1 LTASQDTRDKAHPLP
16 ARNRERPGLSVL
28 TTRGLGELDILIVD
42 DNAQMR
48 SIVGSV
54 LSAVGCRRLHYAP
67 DGRHGVETLRRR
79 SIDVVYVD
87 YEMPVMN
94 GLGFLEAARGLEGPP
109 SFTPIIMLT
118 GHSDLKRLTAARD
131 LGVNEF
137 LSKPVTA
144 SSILRRLEAV
154 ILRPRPFVRLDGYFG
169 PDRRRGARAGFRGP
183 WRRASDTHDV
193 LEL

>member
-1 LTASQDTRDKAHPLP
+1 MFQNPALRGDPRQSLLTAS
-16 ARNRERPGLSVL
+16 
-28 TTRGLGELDILIVD
+28 GLGELDILIVD

-67 DGRHGVETLRRR
+67 DGRHGVDTLRRR
-79 SIDVVYVD
+79 SMDVVYVD

-94 GLGFLEAARGLEGPP
+94 GLKFLEAVRALEDPVC
-109 SFTPIIMLT
+109 FTPIIMLT

-144 SSILRRLEAV
+144 SSILKRLEAV

-183 WRRASDTHDV
+183 WRRASDSHDV

>member
-1 LTASQDTRDKAHPLP
+1 MQNSQLAHLTAQ
-16 ARNRERPGLSVL
+16 
-28 TTRGLGELDILIVD
+28 GLGELDILIVD

-48 SIVGSV
+48 TIVGSV

-67 DGRHGVETLRRR
+67 DGRHGIDTLLRR
-79 SIDVVYVD
+79 SIDVIYVD

-94 GLGFLEAARGLEGPP
+94 GLKFLEAVRGLDGPA

-183 WRRASDTHDV
+183 WRRASDAHDI
-193 LEL
+193 LELG